1 MYIKYIPIHADAR
14 GQYMQNSGH
23 KTIHVVKVLNVF
35 YLKDHIVN
43 KELTINM
50 YFEFDLKLRNY
61 TKCQITQTVKHQNR
75 KNSINT
81 KISYNT
87 YLHKP

>member
-1 MYIKYIPIHADAR
+1 MFTCTSEH
-14 GQYMQNSGH
+14 
-23 KTIHVVKVLNVF
+23 